1 MLYCLG
7 LIDSIAYDYQQQVSL
22 PSQTYPNP
30 IYSHIDP
37 PWMRSTHRTFEIL
50 VREEGLRLLSGI
62 FLKYIITSV
71 SLQRQHP
78 KSSSSAKIVETATLS
93 FISEP
98 LTMDKQ

>member
-30 IYSHIDP
+30 IYSNIDP
-37 PWMRSTHRTFEIL
+37 PWIRSTHRTFEIL

-62 FLKYIITSV
+62 FRKYIITLV

-78 KSSSSAKIVETATLS
+78 KSSSSVKIVETATLS